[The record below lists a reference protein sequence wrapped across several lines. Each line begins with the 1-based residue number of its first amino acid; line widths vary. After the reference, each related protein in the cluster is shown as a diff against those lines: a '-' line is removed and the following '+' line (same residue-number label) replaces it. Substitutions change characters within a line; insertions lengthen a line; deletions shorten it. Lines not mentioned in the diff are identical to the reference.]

1 MRYIFQSM
9 ENKKWL
15 KSNYKQKIQLTKF
28 VKLNAEF
35 DKLIFNFNHLN
46 RRNYIEPQYKY
57 RYNSVW
63 FPLPILNHMF

>member
-15 KSNYKQKIQLTKF
+15 KSNYKQKFQLTKF

-35 DKLIFNFNHLN
+35 DKLIFNFNHPN
-46 RRNYIEPQYKY
+46 RRNYTAPQYKY

-63 FPLPILNHMF
+63 FLSIILNHMF